1 MTELIDAKRVIYEN
15 GENAEN
21 TAKIMAATLAALEE
35 RVKALESTE
44 G

>member
-21 TAKIMAATLAALEE
+21 TAKIAAAALAALEE
-35 RVKALESTE
+35 RVKALESKE